1 MEKARRTRVAQT
13 IPHESRW
20 QFAAF
25 SKLVQKL
32 RGSIWQYLCPMIGK
46 HYMTRYRKFILAVLA
61 AVLTLAIL
69 RLIIEGESDT
79 VLTVFGAVIFER
91 LMKKED
97 DKDSQ
102 T

>member
-1 MEKARRTRVAQT
+1 
-13 IPHESRW
+13 
-20 QFAAF
+20 
-25 SKLVQKL
+25 
-32 RGSIWQYLCPMIGK
+32 
-46 HYMTRYRKFILAVLA
+46 MTRYRKFILAVLA